1 MESPSVPTLTLA
13 FKGKMLHVY
22 PLKEGLITIGR
33 EPSCDIHIDSLA
45 IQPQHARILMRDGS
59 CKLQDTGSNDVFVN
73 HKLIS
78 EHVLE
83 DNDLIRIGKH
93 TLRYSLDDAIAEA
106 SPAIPAFEAA
116 PTSTAADVNNPPK
129 TRQRGWIQVLSG
141 SNLGKTIKLRA
152 GLTDLGKMD
161 LVPALISHR
170 REGYFIS
177 NLGENSKFSVANQ
190 EIGDKIWLLKDGD
203 VIQSG
208 KLQLQFYLQED
219 S

>member
-1 MESPSVPTLTLA
+1 
-13 FKGKMLHVY
+13 MLHVY

-59 CKLQDTGSNDVFVN
+59 CNLQDTGSDDVFVN

-93 TLRYSLDDAIAEA
+93 TLRYSLDDAIAETR
-106 SPAIPAFEAA
+106 PAIPIDPSPISGEDA
-116 PTSTAADVNNPPK
+116 NK
-129 TRQRGWIQVLSG
+129 TRPRGWIQVLSG
-141 SNLGKTIKLRA
+141 SDLGKTIQLRA

-161 LVPALISHR
+161 LMPALISLR

-177 NLGENSKFSVANQ
+177 NLGENSEFSVANQ
-190 EIGDKIWLLKDGD
+190 EIGDNIWPLKDGD